1 MFLALLA
8 GCALS
13 ASRTGLVRPE
23 GDRVLLETY
32 EGRRVALTLDA
43 EAEPVRYLEGCV
55 VVVEGPRLGKRVWVK
70 DWYVQDAGDG
80 SSGFVGLLRRHGSNL
95 VIDDRNTGTTLRI
108 EDVSAA
114 RLRGMEG
121 RTVLLLGHVVGGGIV
136 EVVGVRVL
144 EGDEAA
150 DGDGRP
156 PG

>member
-1 MFLALLA
+1 MLLALLT

-32 EGRRVALTLDA
+32 EGRRVVLALDA

-55 VVVEGPRLGKRVWVK
+55 VVVEGPRLGRRVWVE

-95 VIDDRNTGTTLRI
+95 VIEDRNTGTTLRI
-108 EDVSAA
+108 DDLSAA

-121 RTVLLLGHVVGGGIV
+121 HTVLLMGHVVGGGIV
-136 EVVGVRVL
+136 EVVGVRLL
-144 EGDEAA
+144 EADEEAPA
-150 DGDGRP
+150 P
-156 PG
+156 EAPG